1 MLVAGVLV
9 GFCAET
15 LFRGIL
21 LRGMRA
27 DGRTEAIVA
36 IGTSLVFGLFHL
48 TNIITGS
55 PVPAVLNQVL
65 LATMTGAILYVIIPL
80 LGLVVL
86 VTVGIRDRHTPSPA

>member
-1 MLVAGVLV
+1 M